1 MPLTAAQ
8 RATLEQRLKEEREQ
22 VTRSLDR
29 TVNRQADATERD
41 ASGDLS
47 AMPFHPADL
56 GTDTM
61 DEELAASNGTRMS
74 NELAEIDDALQR
86 LYHSPE
92 TFGVNA
98 ATGADIPYDRLLII
112 PWAKA

>member
-1 MPLTAAQ
+1 MPLTTAQ
-8 RATLEQRLKEEREQ
+8 RATLEQRLKEERAQ
-22 VTRSLDR
+22 VLSNLDR
-29 TVNRQADATERD
+29 TVNRDADSSERD
-41 ASGDLS
+41 RSGDLS

-86 LYHSPE
+86 LYHSPD
-92 TFGVNA
+92 TFGINA
-98 ATGADIPYDRLLII
+98 STGADIPYDRLLII
-112 PWAKA
+112 PWARA